1 MALNNYSFQFG
12 SLVIGN
18 GTPFVINSVDG
29 LESLPEIR
37 TQDDVRGFA
46 DGMYTG
52 RDFLGGRTITM
63 EMLTLAGNG
72 NSAFTNFNI
81 LQAAMNVQSAG
92 TTTMQ
97 FTLSPYD
104 IQQQIGVRV
113 RARKTLVDPEYTFG
127 YIKSVYQLFAPDPRY
142 YDATSTTVSLL
153 PNTSLGRTY
162 NRVYNMLYGGGVSG
176 ATITNSGNTTTSPII
191 TINDPMTNP
200 TIGNNSTGQFITVNV
215 TLGASDVL
223 VIDLYEKTITLNGSP
238 ARNLLAGNSQWFGA
252 DPGVTNFQ
260 FTGTGYSGTTA
271 ATVTYRSAW
280 V

>member
-12 SLVIGN
+12 SFVIGN
-18 GTPFVINSVDG
+18 GTPFVIESVDG
-29 LESLPEIR
+29 LEALPEVR
-37 TQDDVRGFA
+37 TQDDNRGFA

-52 RDFLGGRTITM
+52 RDFFGGRTITM
-63 EMLTLAGNG
+63 DILTIAGNG
-72 NSAFTNFNI
+72 NSAFTNFNL
-81 LQAAMNVQSAG
+81 LQAAMNVQSSG

-104 IQQQIGVRV
+104 NQQQIGARV
-113 RARKTLVDPEYTFG
+113 RARKTTVNPEYTFG
-127 YIKSVYQLFAPDPRY
+127 YIKSSYQLFCPDPRY
-142 YDATSTTVSLL
+142 YDATATTVSLL

-162 NRVYNMLYGGGVSG
+162 NKTYNVTYGGGVAG
-176 ATITNSGNTTTSPII
+176 ATITNNGNVTTYPVI
-191 TINDPMTNP
+191 TINGPMTNP
-200 TIGNNSTGQFITVNV
+200 TIGNNTTGQFITVNY

-260 FTGTGYSGTTA
+260 FTGTGYSGSTA
-271 ATVTYRSAW
+271 ASVTYRSAW
-280 V
+280 I